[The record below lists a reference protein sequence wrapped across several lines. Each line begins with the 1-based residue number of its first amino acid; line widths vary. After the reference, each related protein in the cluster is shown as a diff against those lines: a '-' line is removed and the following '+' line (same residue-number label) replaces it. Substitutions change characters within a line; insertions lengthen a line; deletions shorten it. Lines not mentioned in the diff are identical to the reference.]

1 MPTPIITARDIE
13 VDLGGNPVLRDVG
26 LTAVPGE
33 IVAVIGANGAGKSTL
48 LRCLAGLQLPASGE
62 LDVLGG
68 PPRDDSA
75 FWRDVVLVGDEPA
88 WYPGLTVRE
97 HLELMR
103 AVHTPPRLEVDAA
116 LGLFDLERRADA
128 SPLTLSTGQRQ
139 RLSLANALLRPSRLL
154 LLDEPERGLD
164 STFRQHLATILR
176 EYATA
181 GGTVI
186 MATHDLRLAEA
197 TLARQVVLTDGHAA
211 DGRPRSGH
219 SGDGHPGNGRPRN
232 EPPEDGHPRDEH
244 RGNGRPGDRA

>member
-48 LRCLAGLQLPASGE
+48 LRCLAGLQSPLSGE

-197 TLARQVVLTDGHAA
+197 TLARQVVLTDGHAE
-211 DGRPRSGH
+211 
-219 SGDGHPGNGRPRN
+219 N
-232 EPPEDGHPRDEH
+232 GHPRDEH
-244 RGNGRPGDRA
+244 PGARA